1 MDLPSQWRQWRSSE
15 RVRPNW
21 GHPDHDACGTGF
33 IARLGGPAG
42 HDIID
47 YALTALERLTH
58 RGGVD
63 ADGASGDGAGL
74 LAALPT
80 QFFRAKAAE
89 QGIELPE
96 QFGLGFAFF
105 PSDSVAPAKAAIE
118 AAADQERLRVLGW
131 RLVPTNPNCMGRR
144 ALETMPESWQFF
156 VAPFHVARHS
166 DGFERR
172 LPILRKKAESLLPAR
187 CYVCSLSSQTVVYK
201 GLLTPWQFPQFFE
214 DLRQPS
220 FATTFV
226 IFHQRYSTNTQPSW
240 SLAQPFR
247 YVAHN
252 GEINT
257 IVSNRRWL
265 RAKEKQLREQ
275 LTVGSWFEALE
286 NNVSDS
292 ASFDNALEVKLLEG
306 FSAEESML
314 ALVPPAFENDPLLS
328 RDVKGALAAL
338 SQQSEPWDGPAALIF
353 SDGQYVGAKL
363 DRNGLRPM
371 RYTLTHDGLLVVGSE
386 TGLVDFEESRIAER
400 HRLGPGEM
408 IIAKP
413 ESGVLLRWRDILKRL
428 GGHQS
433 RLTPPTV
440 RRLDTS
446 VASTLQPIEA
456 PRRIAAACGW
466 TEDQFKILFSALI
479 HGKEADWSMGDDAP
493 PAFLSNLPRTLWDYC
508 KQRFAQVT
516 NPPIDPLRETHVMSL
531 EVRLPGNAAA
541 PGGVVLPGPILA
553 QGEFADL
560 AAQFGPVQS
569 TNFTFPAN
577 TGVPGARGA
586 IAQCLST
593 PLGGHARPGL
603 FLLSDRGIAQDRA
616 ALPALLATAAQWKSM
631 VREGLWDVPLVVETA
646 QAFDTHHV
654 ALLVAAGASAVVP
667 YLTEQ
672 FAGAEEPAGFNKV
685 RSATYAGLRK
695 VLARMGVSTLAS
707 YRNSY
712 LFEIVGLSEDLCAEF
727 FEDAADFA
735 GQKTLD
741 DLLADYLR
749 MHSESFA
756 KSGEEMPDAGLYRF
770 RKGAELHANS
780 PEVVR
785 RIHAHV
791 KAPQAGKYPAFEEL
805 ADTNGVVFLRDLLD
819 TVASAPISIDEVEPA
834 ESILKKFSTQAMSLG
849 SLSPEAHRTLALAMN
864 QLGGRS
870 NTGEGGEDPDLW
882 TNEPH
887 AANKIKQVA
896 SGRFGVTSD
905 YLVHAQELEI
915 KMAQGSKPGEGG
927 QLPAK
932 KVTPYIAR
940 IRHATPGTPLISP
953 PPHHDIYSI
962 EDLAQLIHDLRAV
975 NPRARIGV
983 KLVSGAGVGIIA
995 AGVAKAGADVIT
1007 ISGHNGGTGS
1017 SPLTSIK
1024 NTALPWEIGL
1034 RETHETLVRAGLRS
1048 RLSLR
1053 VDGGLKFSRD
1063 IIIGAILG
1071 DDEFGFGTA
1080 SLLAIGCVMAR
1091 QCHLNTCPVGI
1102 ATQDET
1108 LRARFT
1114 GKPEMVVSYFR
1125 ALADEIRRKLA
1136 DLGANSLGEL
1146 KGAYE
1151 TLRPRSPNYAETPA
1165 LALESN
1171 MSFRVAPQQTPGLH
1185 ASLSEAPAAH
1195 SESSETPAHIAPI
1208 RNSDRSVGANLSG
1221 ELARARAAGQTVLR
1235 GISREFRGSAGQS
1248 FGAFLGAGIDF
1259 TLHGE
1264 ANDYVGK
1271 GLSGGIISITAGSN
1285 ASRRGDVLAG
1295 NTVLYGA
1302 TSGQLFVAGR
1312 AGERFAIRNSGAL
1325 AVVEGVG
1332 QHGCEYMTGGAV
1344 LVLGPLGLNFG
1355 SGMTGGLAYVL
1366 RAEAEDV
1373 LHRDFVSIEEISG
1386 QEDIWLRQVLQE
1398 HLDRTGSPRAAR
1410 LLSRRG
1416 HLPMLRVQP
1425 IHLQG
1430 TVEETWLSVLAKRT
1444 SHFAMPVESQHI
1456 AASHAVSV

>member
-1 MDLPSQWRQWRSSE
+1 MGQRH
-15 RVRPNW
+15 PNW

-33 IARLGGPAG
+33 IARLGGAPRY
-42 HDIID
+42 DIVQ
-47 YALTALERLTH
+47 YALSALEKLTH

-74 LAALPT
+74 LTAIPNA
-80 QFFRAKAAE
+80 FFTARAAE

-96 QFGLGFAFF
+96 YFGLGVAFL
-105 PSDSVAPAKAAIE
+105 PKDEAPQAKSAIE
-118 AAADQERLRVLGW
+118 EAVETERLRLLGW
-131 RLVPTNPNCMGRR
+131 RRVPTNPECLGRR
-144 ALETMPESWQFF
+144 ALETMPEIWQFF
-156 VAPFHVARHS
+156 VAPFHATHV
-166 DGFERR
+166 DEKFERR
-172 LPILRKKAESLLPAR
+172 LALMRKRAESLLPAR
-187 CYVCSLSSQTVVYK
+187 CYICSLSSHSVVYK
-201 GLLTPWQFPQFFE
+201 GLLTPWQFPQFYE
-214 DLRQPS
+214 DLRDS
-220 FATTFV
+220 SYETTFA
-226 IFHQRYSTNTQPSW
+226 IFHQRYSTNTSPSW
-240 SLAQPFR
+240 HLAQPFR

-265 RAKEKQLREQ
+265 RAKERQIRDELA
-275 LTVGSWFEALE
+275 VGSWFHALE
-286 NNVSDS
+286 QNVSDS
-292 ASFDNALEVKLLEG
+292 ASFDNGFELKLLQG
-306 FSAEESML
+306 FSPEEAML
-314 ALVPPAFENDPLLS
+314 TMAPPAFENDPLLS
-328 RDVKGALAAL
+328 RDVRASLSAL
-338 SQQSEPWDGPAALIF
+338 SLRSEPWDGRAALIF
-353 SDGQYVGAKL
+353 SDGQVVGAKL
-363 DRNGLRPM
+363 DRNGLRPL
-371 RYTLTHDGLLVVGSE
+371 RYTVTHDGLVVAGSE
-386 TGLVDFEESRIAER
+386 TGLIAFEESRIAER
-400 HRLGPGEM
+400 QRLGPGEM
-408 IIAKP
+408 IVANP
-413 ESGVLLRWRDILKRL
+413 GTGTLFRWREILKRL
-428 GGHQS
+428 ATQQS
-433 RLTPPTV
+433 RRPAPQT
-440 RRLDTS
+440 RRLG
-446 VASTLQPIEA
+446 VAASASPHPAVES
-456 PRRIAAACGW
+456 PKRVAAACGW
-466 TEDQFKILFSALI
+466 TEDQYKILFSGLV
-479 HGKEADWSMGDDAP
+479 HGKESDWSMGDDAP
-493 PAFLSNLPRTLWDYC
+493 PAFLSSQLRTLWDYC

-516 NPPIDPLRETHVMSL
+516 NPPIDPLRESHVMSL

-541 PGGVVLPGPILA
+541 PGGVVLPGPLLA

-560 AAQFGPVQS
+560 AAQFGPVHT

-586 IAQCLST
+586 IARCSST
-593 PLGGHARPGL
+593 PPGGNARPGL
-603 FLLSDRGIAQDRA
+603 FLLSDRGIGPDRA
-616 ALPALLATAAQWKSM
+616 ALPALLATAAFWKAM
-631 VREGLWDVPLVVETA
+631 VAEGLFDVPLVVETA

-672 FAGAEEPAGFNKV
+672 FAEAEEPGGFGKV
-685 RSATYAGLRK
+685 RNATYAGLRK

-707 YRNSY
+707 YRNSC

-741 DLLADYLR
+741 ELLADYLR

-756 KSGEEMPDAGLYRF
+756 KTGEDMPDAGLYRF
-770 RKGAELHANS
+770 SKGAELHANS

-805 ADTNGVVFLRDLLD
+805 SDANGVVFLRDLLD
-819 TVASAPISIDEVEPA
+819 TVASTPIPVEEVEPV
-834 ESILKKFSTQAMSLG
+834 EQILKKFSTQAMSLG

-864 QLGGRS
+864 ELGGRS

-882 TNEPH
+882 VNQPY

-975 NPRARIGV
+975 NPCARIGV

-1063 IIIGAILG
+1063 VIIGAILG
-1071 DDEFGFGTA
+1071 ADEFGFGTA

-1102 ATQDET
+1102 ATQDEA
-1108 LRARFT
+1108 LRTRFT
-1114 GKPEMVVSYFR
+1114 GKPEMVVAYFQS
-1125 ALADEIRRKLA
+1125 LAEEVRKGLA
-1136 DLGANSLGEL
+1136 DLGVRSLTEL
-1146 KGAYE
+1146 RGWYD
-1151 TLRPRSPNYAETPA
+1151 R
-1165 LALESN
+1165 LESRSG
-1171 MSFRVAPQQTPGLH
+1171 MDPFLIV
-1185 ASLSEAPAAH
+1185 
-1195 SESSETPAHIAPI
+1195 PI
-1208 RNSDRSVGANLSG
+1208 
-1221 ELARARAAGQTVLR
+1221 T
-1235 GISREFRGSAGQS
+1235 QS
-1248 FGAFLGAGIDF
+1248 NRKI
-1259 TLHGE
+1259 
-1264 ANDYVGK
+1264 
-1271 GLSGGIISITAGSN
+1271 
-1285 ASRRGDVLAG
+1285 
-1295 NTVLYGA
+1295 
-1302 TSGQLFVAGR
+1302 GR
-1312 AGERFAIRNSGAL
+1312 AS
-1325 AVVEGVG
+1325 
-1332 QHGCEYMTGGAV
+1332 
-1344 LVLGPLGLNFG
+1344 
-1355 SGMTGGLAYVL
+1355 
-1366 RAEAEDV
+1366 
-1373 LHRDFVSIEEISG
+1373 
-1386 QEDIWLRQVLQE
+1386 
-1398 HLDRTGSPRAAR
+1398 
-1410 LLSRRG
+1410 
-1416 HLPMLRVQP
+1416 
-1425 IHLQG
+1425 
-1430 TVEETWLSVLAKRT
+1430 
-1444 SHFAMPVESQHI
+1444 
-1456 AASHAVSV
+1456 